1 MPYVT
6 LLAGPNG
13 AGKSTVAQ
21 QRLLKGTL
29 KVQEFVNADTIAA
42 GLSAFSPE
50 SAAIQAGRIMLRQ
63 LSELSRKRK
72 NFAFESTLSARSFAP
87 WLRRLKGNGYKVRI
101 IFLFLPD
108 PRLAIERVRQR
119 VRLGGHDVPLAV
131 IRRRYYA
138 GVSNFFDLYMPL
150 ADQWR
155 IYDNSALAPTLVAIG
170 SKDSAYTRIVA
181 APEIWRQFVELGKI
195 HD

>member
-1 MPYVT
+1 MPHVI

-13 AGKSTVAQ
+13 AGKSTVAP
-21 QRLLKGTL
+21 RLLQGAL
-29 KVQEFVNADTIAA
+29 GVQEFVNADTIAS

-50 SAAIQAGRIMLRQ
+50 SAAFQAGRVMLKR
-63 LSELSRKRK
+63 LSELSKSRK

-87 WLRRLKGNGYKVRI
+87 WLKRLKSKGYKVRI

-119 VRLGGHDVPLAV
+119 VRLGGHDIPVPV
-131 IRRRYYA
+131 IRRRYHA
-138 GVSNFFDLYMPL
+138 GIKNFFRLYMPL

-155 IYDNSALAPTLVAIG
+155 IYDNSDLLPKLVAIG
-170 SKDSAYTRIVA
+170 RKDSPYTRIIAV
-181 APEIWRQFVELGKI
+181 PEVWDEFLKGEKI
-195 HD
+195 DE

>member
-1 MPYVT
+1 MPHVI

-13 AGKSTVAQ
+13 AGKSTVAP
-21 QRLLKGTL
+21 RLLQGAL
-29 KVQEFVNADTIAA
+29 GVQEFVNADTIAS

-50 SAAIQAGRIMLRQ
+50 SAAFQAGRVMLKR
-63 LSELSRKRK
+63 LSELSKSRK

-87 WLRRLKGNGYKVRI
+87 WLKRLKSKGYKVRI

-119 VRLGGHDVPLAV
+119 VRLGGHDIPVPV
-131 IRRRYYA
+131 IRRRYHA
-138 GVSNFFDLYMPL
+138 GIKNFFQLYMPL

-155 IYDNSALAPTLVAIG
+155 IYDNSDLDPKLIAIG
-170 SKDSAYTRIVA
+170 RKGSAYTRLIA
-181 APEIWRQFVELGKI
+181 EPEVWDAFIKAGNIL
-195 HD
+195 

>member
-1 MPYVT
+1 MPHVI

-13 AGKSTVAQ
+13 AGKSTVAP
-21 QRLLKGTL
+21 RLLRGAL
-29 KVQEFVNADTIAA
+29 RVQEFVNADTIAS

-50 SAAIQAGRIMLRQ
+50 SAAFQAGRLMLGR
-63 LSELSRKRK
+63 LLDLSRKRR

-87 WLRRLKGNGYKVRI
+87 RLQRLKAKGYRVRI

-119 VRLGGHDVPLAV
+119 VRLGGHDVPISV

-138 GVSNFFDLYMPL
+138 GVRNFFDLYMPL

-155 IYDNSALAPTLVAIG
+155 VYDNSALTPRLVAIG
-170 SKDSAYTRIVA
+170 NKDSPYARIISVA
-181 APEIWRQFVELGKI
+181 DVWSEFVKLGER
-195 HD
+195 HG